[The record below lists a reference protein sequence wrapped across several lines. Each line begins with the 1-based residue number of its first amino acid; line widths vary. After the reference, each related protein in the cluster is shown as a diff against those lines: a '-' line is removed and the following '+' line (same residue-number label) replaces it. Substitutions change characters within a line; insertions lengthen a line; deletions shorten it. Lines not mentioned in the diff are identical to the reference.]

1 MYFSLENIYSK
12 KTFIFDSIMKDFLYI
27 CIVKTL
33 IVVVRSGKWCGRKWE
48 RMVLKCGYIYTL
60 KPVKGIIPI
69 IERE

>member
-1 MYFSLENIYSK
+1 
-12 KTFIFDSIMKDFLYI
+12 MKDFLYI

-48 RMVLKCGYIYTL
+48 EMVLKCGYIYTL